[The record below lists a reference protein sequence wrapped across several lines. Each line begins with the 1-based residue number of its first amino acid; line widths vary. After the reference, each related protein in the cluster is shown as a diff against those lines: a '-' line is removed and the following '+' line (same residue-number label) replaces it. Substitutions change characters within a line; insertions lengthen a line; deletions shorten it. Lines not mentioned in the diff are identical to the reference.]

1 MKSRLSFVLN
11 FLLAFFML
19 SAVNMPLAHA
29 IDFSKI
35 RTERA
40 LFTCLRTNYQKIG
53 VDAFKNDYSYFHPR
67 YLPLSTRS
75 NIDYDTKFGDFLEK
89 QTGDFY
95 KEEVSVKAENTP
107 RPHTV
112 IFAKCVEFSES
123 KVLRDFFRKNPLPV
137 KPNKDR

>member
-1 MKSRLSFVLN
+1 MKNCLRSALN
-11 FLLAFFML
+11 ISVAFFTL
-19 SAVNMPLAHA
+19 NASNISLANTVN
-29 IDFSKI
+29 FNKI
-35 RTERA
+35 RAERA
-40 LFTCLRTNYQKIG
+40 LFSCLRSNFQKIG

-75 NIDYDTKFGDFLEK
+75 SVDYDIKFEDFLEK

-137 KPNKDR
+137 KPNKEQ